1 MPPKAKA
8 DAKAKAKGEPKKKQ
22 EKEEEEEN
30 KLKQPDRDAYQ
41 KKLTALQEEIDD
53 LQKEKQRV
61 NDQIGQRSSGKDEFF
76 TQKEA
81 IRAQLNQI
89 NEQLDA
95 HDAKKGAIDTD
106 IVKKKQETVDA
117 RNQINKMKRSI
128 GYESETA
135 IDERIATIEWKL
147 HHESVSLKEEKKFLQ
162 EITELKRNRPKV
174 NQVQSLEQNLNA
186 GRDSGTT
193 KEDLNQIGFE
203 MFQLREK
210 RREISKQLKDLVD
223 SRFEFMGDVDSYQTQ
238 RQELNA
244 LIKTKIEEKNK
255 VRDEQREEERK
266 YYEQRDA
273 ERQKRAEKQKEGSQ
287 NYETEREQIRREAKA
302 EKMDQNPYLEK
313 MTLIEQTISFCKS
326 LVPDKGPEV
335 KEEKEKKDLNVV
347 EGAEVLVKKEDREE
361 FYFAPTG
368 KSKKKSGKKA
378 KGEGAAKPIR
388 HNAETFRLFYKLKIE
403 APITTDDVPSRL
415 EQLEQQLEDYRQ
427 KVEAWEKTREQK
439 KEKILRGEYNEEEEE
454 KKVQPDKVEAQKDD
468 KDGDEEQGG
477 EQEGGADATEEG
489 KAED

>member
-61 NDQIGQRSSGKDEFF
+61 NDQIGQRSTGKDEFF

-89 NEQLDA
+89 NDQLDA

-106 IVKKKQETVDA
+106 MVKKKQETVDA

-174 NQVQSLEQNLNA
+174 NQVQSLEHNLNA

-193 KEDLNQIGFE
+193 KEELNQIGFD

-210 RREISKQLKDLVD
+210 RREISKQLKDLVE
-223 SRFEFMGDVDSYQTQ
+223 SRSEFMGDVSSYQKQ
-238 RQELNA
+238 RQDLND
-244 LIKTKIEEKNK
+244 LIKEKIDEKNK
-255 VRDEQREEERK
+255 VREEQREEERK

-273 ERQKRAEKQKEGSQ
+273 ERQKRAEKQKEERER
-287 NYETEREQIRREAKA
+287 YESEREQTRREARA
-302 EKMDQNPYLEK
+302 EKLDQNPFLEK

-335 KEEKEKKDLNVV
+335 KEEKEKKDLNVM
-347 EGAEVLVKKEDREE
+347 EGAEVLVKKEDRDE

-378 KGEGAAKPIR
+378 KGEGAAKPIK
-388 HNAETFRLFYKLKIE
+388 HNAETFKLFGELKIE
-403 APITTDDVPSRL
+403 PPITTDDVPSRL
-415 EQLEQQLEDYRQ
+415 EQLEQQLEDFRQ
-427 KVEAWEKTREQK
+427 KVKAWEQTREEK
-439 KEKILRGEYNEEEEE
+439 KRQILHGEDIPEEEE
-454 KKVQPDKVEAQKDD
+454 VQPDKAEAQKDD

-477 EQEGGADATEEG
+477 EQEGGADAAEEG

>member
-128 GYESETA
+128 GYESESA

-174 NQVQSLEQNLNA
+174 NQVQSLEHNLNA

-193 KEDLNQIGFE
+193 KEELNQIGFD

-210 RREISKQLKDLVD
+210 RREISKQLKDLVE
-223 SRFEFMGDVDSYQTQ
+223 SRSEFMGDVSSYQKQ
-238 RQELNA
+238 RQDLND
-244 LIKTKIEEKNK
+244 LIKEKIDEKNK
-255 VRDEQREEERK
+255 VREEQREEERK

-273 ERQKRAEKQKEGSQ
+273 ERQKRAEKQKEERER
-287 NYETEREQIRREAKA
+287 YESEREQTRREARA
-302 EKMDQNPYLEK
+302 EKLDQNPYLEK

-326 LVPDKGPEV
+326 LVPDKGLEV

-378 KGEGAAKPIR
+378 KGAGAAKPIK
-388 HNAETFRLFYKLKIE
+388 HNAETFKLFGELKIE
-403 APITTDDVPSRL
+403 PPITTDDVPSRL
-415 EQLEQQLEDYRQ
+415 EQLEQQLEDFRQ
-427 KVEAWEKTREQK
+427 KVKAWEQTREEK
-439 KEKILRGEYNEEEEE
+439 KRQILHGEDIPEEEE
-454 KKVQPDKVEAQKDD
+454 VQPDKAEAQKYD

-477 EQEGGADATEEG
+477 EQEGGADAAEEG

>member
-1 MPPKAKA
+1 
-8 DAKAKAKGEPKKKQ
+8 
-22 EKEEEEEN
+22 
-30 KLKQPDRDAYQ
+30 
-41 KKLTALQEEIDD
+41 
-53 LQKEKQRV
+53 
-61 NDQIGQRSSGKDEFF
+61 
-76 TQKEA
+76 
-81 IRAQLNQI
+81 
-89 NEQLDA
+89 
-95 HDAKKGAIDTD
+95 
-106 IVKKKQETVDA
+106 
-117 RNQINKMKRSI
+117 MKRSI
-128 GYESETA
+128 GYNTETA
-135 IDERIATIEWKL
+135 IDERIATIEFKL
-147 HHESVSLKEEKKFLQ
+147 WTESISLKEEKKYLQ
-162 EITELKRNRPKV
+162 EIAELKRNRPKV
-174 NQVQSLEQNLNA
+174 GQVQSLEDNLNT
-186 GRDSGTT
+186 GRDSGET
-193 KEDLNQIGFE
+193 KAELNKIGAD
-203 MFQLREK
+203 MFQLREQ
-210 RREISKQLKDLVD
+210 RREISKQLKDLLD
-223 SRFEFMGDVDSYQTQ
+223 SRSGFMDGVTEFQKK
-238 RQELNA
+238 RQDLNEQ
-244 LIKTKIEEKNK
+244 IKDKIDEKNK

-266 YYEQRDA
+266 YNEHRDA
-273 ERQKRAEKQKEGSQ
+273 ERAKRAERMKEERERYESEREQANRHKRAEKL
-287 NYETEREQIRREAKA
+287 
-302 EKMDQNPYLEK
+302 DQQPYLDQ

-388 HNAETFRLFYKLKIE
+388 HNAETFRLFDKLKIE

-454 KKVQPDKVEAQKDD
+454 KKVQPDKAEAQKDD

>member
-1 MPPKAKA
+1 V
-8 DAKAKAKGEPKKKQ
+8 
-22 EKEEEEEN
+22 
-30 KLKQPDRDAYQ
+30 KQPDRDAYQ

-53 LQKEKQRV
+53 LQKEKQKV
-61 NDQIGQRSSGKDEFF
+61 NDQIGQRSTGKDEFF

-89 NEQLDA
+89 NDQLDA

-106 IVKKKQETVDA
+106 MVKKKQETVDA

-273 ERQKRAEKQKEGSQ
+273 ERQKRAEKQKEGREK
-287 NYETEREQIRREAKA
+287 YESEREQIRREAKA

-335 KEEKEKKDLNVV
+335 KEEKEKKDLNVM
-347 EGAEVLVKKEDREE
+347 EGAEVLVKKEDRDE

-378 KGEGAAKPIR
+378 KGEGAAKPIK
-388 HNAETFRLFYKLKIE
+388 HNAETFKLFGELKIE
-403 APITTDDVPSRL
+403 PPITTHDVPSRL
-415 EQLEQQLEDYRQ
+415 EQLEQQLEDFRQ
-427 KVEAWEKTREQK
+427 KVNAWEKTREEK
-439 KEKILRGEYNEEEEE
+439 KFRILNGEDIVEEEEE
-454 KKVQPDKVEAQKDD
+454 VQPDKAEAQKDD

-477 EQEGGADATEEG
+477 EQEGGADAAEEG